1 MVSNIRTAKLLWS
14 ITEILTLVAA
24 VGGLLVKGIYD
35 DLFQADY
42 LPGAVAQDIITA
54 LLSASLIFLI
64 YSTKENDIKKQIII
78 IGVLGSQCY
87 LYGILTMER
96 VYNIFYL
103 VYLAI
108 FALSFWTLIYSL
120 AGFRS
125 QKFQNLRLK
134 SRMLNTTATS
144 SIVIAV
150 IFIFLWV
157 MSLLPLMQEHK
168 RIEFL
173 YSIYILDLGFV
184 MPAFIVTAL
193 MSFQRKPFGIL
204 MAPAM
209 MIVGFFVIFPLGLN
223 ELAKPAFDMPINYGS
238 MMVSFLFSIYMLA
251 IAFFQLRLIQFE
263 K

>member
-1 MVSNIRTAKLLWS
+1 MVPNGAK
-14 ITEILTLVAA
+14 
-24 VGGLLVKGIYD
+24 
-35 DLFQADY
+35 
-42 LPGAVAQDIITA
+42 AQDIITV
-54 LLSASLIFLI
+54 LLSVFLLFLI
-64 YSTKENDIKKQIII
+64 YSTKENEIKKQVII
-78 IGVLGSQCY
+78 IGVLGSQFY
-87 LYGILTMER
+87 LYGIFTMER

-108 FALSFWTLIYSL
+108 FALSFWTVIYSL
-120 AGFRS
+120 VGFRS

-134 SRMLNTTATS
+134 SGMLNTTAIS

-157 MSLLPLMQEHK
+157 MSLLPLMQEHN

-184 MPAFIVTAL
+184 MPAFIITAI

-209 MIVGFFVIFPLGLN
+209 SCGIL
-223 ELAKPAFDMPINYGS
+223 
-238 MMVSFLFSIYMLA
+238 
-251 IAFFQLRLIQFE
+251 
-263 K
+263 

>member
-1 MVSNIRTAKLLWS
+1 MVPNIKTAKLLW
-14 ITEILTLVAA
+14 ILTEILTLVAA
-24 VGGLLVKGIYD
+24 AGGLFVKGIYD

-42 LPGAVAQDIITA
+42 LPGAVAQDVITI
-54 LLSASLIFLI
+54 LLSVLLIFLI
-64 YSTKENDIKKQIII
+64 YATQENDVKKQIII
-78 IGVLGSQCY
+78 LGVLGSQWY
-87 LYGILTMER
+87 LYGIFTIER
-96 VYNIFYL
+96 VYNLLYL

-120 AGFRS
+120 VGFRS
-125 QKFQNLRLK
+125 QNFQNLRLK
-134 SRMLNTTATS
+134 SSMLNTTAIS

-157 MSLLPLMQEHK
+157 LSLLPLMQEHE
-168 RIEFL
+168 RIDYL

-184 MPAFIVTAL
+184 MPAFVITAL
-193 MSFQRKPFGIL
+193 ISFQRRPLGIL

-223 ELAKPAFDMPINYGS
+223 ELAKPAYGMAINYGS
-238 MMVSFLFSIYMLA
+238 MVVSFLFSIYMLA
-251 IAFFQLRLIQFE
+251 IAFLHLRLIQFE

>member
-1 MVSNIRTAKLLWS
+1 
-14 ITEILTLVAA
+14 
-24 VGGLLVKGIYD
+24 
-35 DLFQADY
+35 
-42 LPGAVAQDIITA
+42 
-54 LLSASLIFLI
+54 
-64 YSTKENDIKKQIII
+64 
-78 IGVLGSQCY
+78 
-87 LYGILTMER
+87 MER

-108 FALSFWTLIYSL
+108 FALSFWTVIYSL
-120 AGFRS
+120 VGFRA

-134 SRMLNTTATS
+134 SGMLNITAIS

-157 MSLLPLMQEHK
+157 MSLLPLMQEHN
-168 RIEFL
+168 RIEYL

-184 MPAFIVTAL
+184 MPAFIITAL
-193 MSFQRKPFGIL
+193 MSFRRKPLGIL

-223 ELAKPAFDMPINYGS
+223 ELAKPAFGMAINFGS
-238 MMVSFLFSIYMLA
+238 MMVSFLFSVYMLA
-251 IAFFQLRLIQFE
+251 IAFFQLRLIHFQ